1 MTVLNTGTA
10 AASNNIYKKV
20 IFKDRHRFTDWV
32 SEINNKEINHAKDI
46 HVLMPMYNLIDHSN
60 NYLKTSGS
68 LWQYCKNEPFITDD
82 GVVIDIPDDPDS
94 ASLKYKQKITSQTG
108 NDGTKDIQIMIPVKY
123 LSSFGELLKY

>member
-1 MTVLNTGTA
+1 
-10 AASNNIYKKV
+10 
-20 IFKDRHRFTDWV
+20 
-32 SEINNKEINHAKDI
+32 
-46 HVLMPMYNLIDHSN
+46 MYNLIDHSN

>member
-1 MTVLNTGTA
+1 
-10 AASNNIYKKV
+10 
-20 IFKDRHRFTDWV
+20 
-32 SEINNKEINHAKDI
+32 
-46 HVLMPMYNLIDHSN
+46 MYNLIDHSN

-108 NDGTKDIQIMIPVKY
+108 NDGTKDIQIIIPVKY

>member
-1 MTVLNTGTA
+1 
-10 AASNNIYKKV
+10 
-20 IFKDRHRFTDWV
+20 
-32 SEINNKEINHAKDI
+32 
-46 HVLMPMYNLIDHSN
+46 MPMHNLIEHSN

-82 GVVIDIPDDPDS
+82 GDVIDIPDDRDS